1 MKPYN
6 RRVFE
11 TNVLVSH
18 WRIKRRD
25 RHISEIEI
33 TEPRNWASELIRQM
47 NSNAIVTPVRLEFLS
62 GTRDLHEW
70 NLAEAYLENFQIVDN
85 GLITETDWESTA
97 RRISRIPR
105 VGRPR
110 HLVDCLILSIC
121 DRLRYE
127 VLTSESR
134 FGF

>member
-6 RRVFE
+6 RRVFD

-18 WRIKRRD
+18 WRIRRQE
-25 RHISEIEI
+25 RHISEIQTSESR
-33 TEPRNWASELIRQM
+33 EWAAELIRQM
-47 NSNAIVTPVRLEFLS
+47 NSNAIVTPVRLEFLA
-62 GTRDLHEW
+62 GTRDAHEW
-70 NLAEAYLENFQIVDN
+70 NLAEAYLENFQIVDD
-85 GLITETDWESTA
+85 GLITESDWANTA

-105 VGRPR
+105 DGRPR